1 MDIDEINEHIRK
13 LKCEETSWQSV
24 NKLAALCT
32 VRDELEE
39 KQAPET
45 QTQSLP
51 PTDYR
56 AAYSTAAE
64 PQSDFVAAASSVPFG
79 GLMQVL
85 DEHNRIF
92 FQELFCFALNILDG
106 KFFPLSGII
115 PFSYLVL
122 Q

>member
-45 QTQSLP
+45 QTQALP

-56 AAYSTAAE
+56 AAYSAAAE
-64 PQSDFVAAASSVPFG
+64 PQSDFVEMASAAPFG
-79 GLMQVL
+79 GLMEVL
-85 DEHNRIF
+85 DEHMNAIKLAYPKEY
-92 FQELFCFALNILDG
+92 ELVMRKISD
-106 KFFPLSGII
+106 II
-115 PFSYLVL
+115 RNQQATNL
-122 Q
+122 

>member
-39 KQAPET
+39 AHAPET
-45 QTQSLP
+45 QTRALP
-51 PTDYR
+51 PTNYR
-56 AAYSTAAE
+56 AAYSAAAE
-64 PQSDFVAAASSVPFG
+64 QSDFVAAASSVPFG

-85 DEHNRIF
+85 DEHMKAIKLVYPKEY
-92 FQELFCFALNILDG
+92 ELVMRKISNL
-106 KFFPLSGII
+106 
-115 PFSYLVL
+115 
-122 Q
+122 

>member
-24 NKLAALCT
+24 NKLAALGT

-45 QTQSLP
+45 QTQALP
-51 PTDYR
+51 STDYR
-56 AAYSTAAE
+56 AAYSAAAE

-85 DEHNRIF
+85 DEHMNAIKLAYPKEY
-92 FQELFCFALNILDG
+92 ELVMRKISDL
-106 KFFPLSGII
+106 
-115 PFSYLVL
+115 
-122 Q
+122 